1 MNATVGSSRSRITLL
16 FVLGTMLSVQTQAVC
31 TIFFS
36 SKISFAFVVLLR
48 FLRINFKLDVIKGTD
63 IFNLAIIVAVNMFSE
78 VLIAD
83 WCTVLCLDLRHLW
96 HS

>member
-83 WCTVLCLDLRHLW
+83 WCTVDLRHLW

>member
-78 VLIAD
+78 VRTD
-83 WCTVLCLDLRHLW
+83 C
-96 HS
+96 